1 METDEVEDDHA
12 KNSDDCEVYLADK
25 VITVEPMDEDS
36 TAEVLDQRSNLQD
49 EKVIKKQAEL
59 KGMRMNTER
68 RKK

>member
-1 METDEVEDDHA
+1 MIVKCTWQIE
-12 KNSDDCEVYLADK
+12 

-59 KGMRMNTER
+59 KKN
-68 RKK
+68 